1 MNYLCG
7 KHHHPLKQWYLMFK
21 ITLTLYSEHLIRSF
35 QSFSCHS
42 PTHINACYSPTHII
56 ACYSP
61 THITRHEDAALKKR
75 KKKVTVGIAS
85 SWIAM
90 HVEPWAGHQEHLQ
103 QVPPMSGPQLKQNV
117 IANISNQYL
126 ILIWHSFDYFIL
138 GFYGLTCVLVNDF

>member
-1 MNYLCG
+1 
-7 KHHHPLKQWYLMFK
+7 MFK
-21 ITLTLYSEHLIRSF
+21 ITLTLYSAHLIRSF

-61 THITRHEDAALKKR
+61 THITRHEDAALNKR

-103 QVPPMSGPQLKQNV
+103 QVPPVSGPQLKQNV

-126 ILIWHSFDYFIL
+126 ILI
-138 GFYGLTCVLVNDF
+138 